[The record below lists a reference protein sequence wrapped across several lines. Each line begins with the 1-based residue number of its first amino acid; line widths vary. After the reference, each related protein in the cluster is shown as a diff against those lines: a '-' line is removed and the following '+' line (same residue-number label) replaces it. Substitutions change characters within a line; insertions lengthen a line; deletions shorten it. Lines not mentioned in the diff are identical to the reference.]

1 VDWKMKSFHFESIN
15 ETTWKYEAFPIST
28 LDFEHDFARED
39 IVGTSQHMLKLKR
52 EGDIKGNEGSNH
64 FKLLFV
70 GARSLMQA
78 TKKGDAF
85 FVYAIPTLDL
95 GM

>member
-1 VDWKMKSFHFESIN
+1 
-15 ETTWKYEAFPIST
+15 
-28 LDFEHDFARED
+28 
-39 IVGTSQHMLKLKR
+39 MLKLKR